1 MAWRRDKKGSNLP
14 WKTVGCSEG
23 WPHAGQNRVGRG
35 CLSVTPTPISG
46 PVILIEVRLGDP
58 QEGAITLGSQR
69 EDEGLAGKHGQLSHQ
84 LPGLHHEQAHVF
96 GLVDHALVD
105 VQAAPEHEVQA
116 HIL

>member
-1 MAWRRDKKGSNLP
+1 M
-14 WKTVGCSEG
+14 
-23 WPHAGQNRVGRG
+23 
-35 CLSVTPTPISG
+35 SG

-58 QEGAITLGSQR
+58 QEGAITLGPQR